1 MRTTVRIE
9 SEALRAESAELG
21 RKLQAADES
30 LRKSFAGLPLEEIVP
45 EVERSLDEIGV
56 GIPLADVRAWAQ
68 HISDRTDHELVV
80 R

>member
-9 SEALRAESAELG
+9 SEALRAAPADLD
-21 RKLQAADES
+21 RKIQAADES

-56 GIPLADVRAWAQ
+56 EIPLSEVRAWAQ